1 MALGDDGDF
10 RMVGF
15 RQVMR
20 FPPQDVLGGTGSV
33 LSRDFTTP
41 FGGNIQQPGSWSTS
55 NFYTN
60 NNFNQYTNNSF
71 TNNATNNTINN
82 YYNCDNC
89 GGSGPG
95 GSGGGTI
102 SVVDSLTS
110 TTYSNISTLNFSGS
124 AFASA
129 IETPPSSGTVIVTN
143 NDTGGGGGGSTLE
156 YGEIV
161 GSAKIVATEARWA
174 YQVEI
179 WNNGNPTGTTVTAY
193 NTLERGNI
201 STLAYGYTVNAADGQ
216 SIPGTVYKVQPIPTG
231 AFVVMEDTD
240 AFSLAGTDYWFSAPN
255 RIDGTCT

>member
-1 MALGDDGDF
+1 MALGEDGDF

-33 LSRDFTTP
+33 LGREFTTP
-41 FGGNIQQPGSWSTS
+41 AGGNIQQPGSWSTS

-60 NNFNQYTNNSF
+60 NNFNQFTNNSF
-71 TNNATNNTINN
+71 TNNTTNNTINN

-89 GGSGPG
+89 GGPG
-95 GSGGGTI
+95 GGGTI

-124 AFASA
+124 AFASVVESPTGTA
-129 IETPPSSGTVIVTN
+129 IITN
-143 NDTGGGGGGSTLE
+143 NDTGGGGGGGSTLE
-156 YGEIV
+156 YGEIISSTKLV
-161 GSAKIVATEARWA
+161 STKAIWA
-174 YQVEI
+174 YSVKI
-179 WNNGNPTGTTVTAY
+179 WQNGAATGTTVTAY
-193 NTLERGNI
+193 NTLERSNT
-201 STLAYGYTVNAADGQ
+201 STLAYGYTVSAADGQ
-216 SIPGTVYKVQPIPTG
+216 SIPGTAYKVQPVVTG

>member
-20 FPPQDVLGGTGSV
+20 FPPQDVLGGTGSI
-33 LSRDFTTP
+33 LGRDFTTP
-41 FGGNIQQPGSWSTS
+41 FGGNIQQPGSWST
-55 NFYTN
+55 NNYYNN
-60 NNFNQYTNNSF
+60 NNFNQYTNNNIF
-71 TNNATNNTINN
+71 NNNITNNYNN
-82 YYNCDNC
+82 YNDCSLC
-89 GGSGPG
+89 GGG
-95 GSGGGTI
+95 GGGGTI

-124 AFASA
+124 AFASVVESPTGTA
-129 IETPPSSGTVIVTN
+129 IITN

-156 YGEIV
+156 YGEII
-161 GSAKIVATEARWA
+161 SSTKLVATEAIWS
-174 YQVEI
+174 YDIEI
-179 WNNGNPTGTTVTAY
+179 WQNGAPTGTTVTAY
-193 NTLERGNI
+193 NTLERGNT
-201 STLAYGYTVNAADGQ
+201 STLAYGYTVSSADGQ
-216 SIPGTVYKVQPIPTG
+216 SIPGTVYKVQPVPTG